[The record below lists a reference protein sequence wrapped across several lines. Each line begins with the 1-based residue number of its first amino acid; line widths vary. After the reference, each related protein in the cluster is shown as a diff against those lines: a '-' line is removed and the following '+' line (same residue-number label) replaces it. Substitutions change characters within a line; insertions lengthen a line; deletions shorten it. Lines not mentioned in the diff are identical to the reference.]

1 MTIHAPAQEN
11 AMTEIAL
18 ALAMGFFSLMVLTLI
33 SMGAGQSNQSPQNAP
48 AVMALAPS
56 DAQSSD
62 PSQQTSGETAR
73 SNDLIIIFDGKRFLD
88 VKLQPIDPQT
98 VIQSMTGPAR
108 RVVLALD
115 PSLPLKEAMAAR
127 ARVNAPNLVVSSLDK
142 RWIKALEAAAGG
154 SR

>member
-1 MTIHAPAQEN
+1 MTMHAPAQEN

-33 SMGAGQSNQSPQNAP
+33 SMGAGQSAQSAP
-48 AVMALAPS
+48 DVMALAPPA
-56 DAQSSD
+56 DH
-62 PSQQTSGETAR
+62 SQQASPAAAT

-88 VKLQPIDPQT
+88 TKLRPIDPQT

-127 ARVNAPNLVVSSLDK
+127 ARVNAPNLVVSSFDE
-142 RWIKALEAAAGG
+142 RWQKALAAAAGG